1 VSYQNSGTVTTID
14 SKEFDGRGGPV
25 LLYSFQ
31 VDSSRRWFRLGRKKP
46 TFQKGDFISF
56 ENDEKGN
63 VDFQSLVTGDAPAA
77 PPRQSGAPRAANRQG
92 GQRPASNS
100 GGGQTRDGYWAEK
113 EARDLQKDKRY
124 QEVDVPRM
132 SFSAAQDRAVT
143 LVAAALS
150 NDALSLG
157 QKKGERLDLLL
168 EYVDQVTDR
177 FFTDS
182 MNAHTRLKEIAE
194 RGPAKAAA
202 AEDDLA
208 EEDFDEEIPF

>member
-1 VSYQNSGTVTTID
+1 MSYQNSGTVTQLD
-14 SKEFDGRGGPV
+14 SKEFDGRNGPV
-25 LLYSFQ
+25 LLHSFQ
-31 VDSSRRWFRLGRKKP
+31 IDSSRRWFRLGRKKP
-46 TFQKGDFISF
+46 TFQQGDVISF

-63 VDFQSLVTGDAPAA
+63 VDYDSIVTGGAPAA
-77 PPRQSGAPRAANRQG
+77 PPRQGGAPRAANRQG
-92 GQRPASNS
+92 GGRPAPASG

-194 RGPAKAAA
+194 RGPSKAST
-202 AEDDLA
+202 AEDDLV
-208 EEDFDEEIPF
+208 EEEFLED

>member
-1 VSYQNSGTVTTID
+1 VSYQNSGTVTSVE
-14 SKEFDGRGGPV
+14 SKEFDGRNGPV
-25 LLYSFQ
+25 LLWSFQ
-31 VDSSRRWFRLGRKKP
+31 IDSSRRWFRLGRKKP
-46 TFQKGDFISF
+46 TFQQGDVISF
-56 ENDEKGN
+56 ENDDKGN
-63 VDFQSLVTGDAPAA
+63 VDYDSLVAGGAPSA

-92 GQRPASNS
+92 GGRPAPAAG

-132 SFSAAQDRAVT
+132 SFSASQERAVT
-143 LVAAALS
+143 LVAAALA

-177 FFTDS
+177 FFVDS
-182 MNAHTRLKEIAE
+182 MNAHKRLSEILAN
-194 RGPAKAAA
+194 GPSKAGA
-202 AEDDLA
+202 AEDDLV
-208 EEDFDEEIPF
+208 EEEFTDD

>member
-1 VSYQNSGTVTTID
+1 MSYQNSGTVTNID
-14 SKEFDGRGGPV
+14 SKEFDGRNGPV

-31 VDSSRRWFRLGRKKP
+31 IDSSRRWFRLGRKQP
-46 TFQKGDFISF
+46 TFQQGDVISF
-56 ENDEKGN
+56 ENDDKGN
-63 VDFQSLVTGDAPAA
+63 VDYNSLVTGGAPAA
-77 PPRQSGAPRAANRQG
+77 PPRQGGAPRAANRQG
-92 GQRPASNS
+92 GGRPAPASG

-132 SFSAAQDRAVT
+132 SFSASQERAVA
-143 LVAAALS
+143 LVSAALA

-177 FFTDS
+177 FFVDS
-182 MNAHTRLKEIAE
+182 MNAHKRLSEILAN
-194 RGPAKAAA
+194 GPSKAGAT
-202 AEDDLA
+202 EDDLV
-208 EEDFDEEIPF
+208 EEEFLDD

>member
-1 VSYQNSGTVTTID
+1 MSYQNSGTVTTID

>member
-1 VSYQNSGTVTTID
+1 MSYQNSGTVTTID
-14 SKEFDGRGGPV
+14 SKEFDGRNGPV

-31 VDSSRRWFRLGRKKP
+31 IDSSRRWFRLGRKKP
-46 TFQKGDFISF
+46 TFQQGDAISF
-56 ENDEKGN
+56 ENDDKGN
-63 VDFQSLVTGDAPAA
+63 VDYNSLVAGGAPAA
-77 PPRQSGAPRAANRQG
+77 PPRQGGAPRAANRQG
-92 GQRPASNS
+92 GGRPAPASS

-132 SFSAAQDRAVT
+132 SFSASQERAVA
-143 LVAAALS
+143 LVSAALA

-177 FFTDS
+177 FFVDS
-182 MNAHTRLKEIAE
+182 MNAHKRLSEILANGPSKAE
-194 RGPAKAAA
+194 A
-202 AEDDLA
+202 AEDDLV
-208 EEDFDEEIPF
+208 EEEFTDD

>member
-1 VSYQNSGTVTTID
+1 MSYQNSGTVTTID
-14 SKEFDGRGGPV
+14 SKEFDGRNGPV
-25 LLYSFQ
+25 LLWSFQ
-31 VDSSRRWFRLGRKKP
+31 IDGSRRWFRLGRKRP
-46 TFQKGDFISF
+46 TFQKGESISF

-63 VDFQSLVTGDAPAA
+63 VDFDSIVAGGAPAA
-77 PPRQSGAPRAANRQG
+77 PLRQSGAPRAANNQG
-92 GQRPASNS
+92 GQRAASNS

-194 RGPAKAAA
+194 RGPSKAST
-202 AEDDLA
+202 AEDDLI
-208 EEDFDEEIPF
+208 EEEFLDDWP